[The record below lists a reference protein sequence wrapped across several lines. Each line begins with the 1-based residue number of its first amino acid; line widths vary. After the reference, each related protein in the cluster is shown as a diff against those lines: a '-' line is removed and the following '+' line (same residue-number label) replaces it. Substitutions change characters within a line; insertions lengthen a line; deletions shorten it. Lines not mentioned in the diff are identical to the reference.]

1 MKGIYQTNDKHLI
14 DVEISDIGELQD
26 NLYESDD
33 GEFYIELTDLKKL
46 KGNIEP
52 ELFEAL
58 EKAIK
63 ADKHKEINF
72 RVY

>member
-1 MKGIYQTNDKHLI
+1 MQGIYQTNDKWLI
-14 DVEISDIGELQD
+14 DVEIGDIGELQD

-33 GEFYIELTDLKKL
+33 GEFYIESTDLKKL

-63 ADKHKEINF
+63 ANKHKEINF
-72 RVY
+72 RIY